1 MNCQEREMKD
11 VAKTNPLVIVEG
23 LKKSFKDL
31 CVLDEMTFRLGEGEI
46 LGIIG
51 PSGSGKTTLLRCLD
65 LLETFEDGVIT
76 FGGPF
81 GVRVWPGAELEVINN
96 CDSVNR
102 ISAPQPSVVRR
113 KIGFVFQ
120 SFNLWEDRSV
130 LQNLTL
136 APIVVQGLTDGEAE
150 TRAEELLSR
159 FGLKD
164 KLLSKVWRLSGGQR
178 QRVAIVRAL
187 MMEPALLLCDE
198 VTSAL
203 DPVLAYEVLEM
214 IRSLRDEGLTMIV
227 VTHHIEFV
235 ATLCDRVV
243 YLNNGKFMQ
252 IDTPERLLKEPASQE
267 IATFLKILRFAG

>member
-1 MNCQEREMKD
+1 MENAERE
-11 VAKTNPLVIVEG
+11 KTLVKVEG
-23 LKKSFKDL
+23 LTKSFKEL
-31 CVLDEMTFRLGEGEI
+31 VVLDGVSFRLHEGEI

-65 LLETFEDGVIT
+65 LLETFEGGTIE
-76 FGGPF
+76 FGGEF
-81 GVRVWPGAELEVINN
+81 GVCVKPAGQVEYSGGGAGV
-96 CDSVNR
+96 SGTAGPR
-102 ISAPQPSVVRR
+102 PSIVRR

-136 APIVVQGLTDGEAE
+136 APRVVQGCPAREAE
-150 TRAEELLSR
+150 VRAKQLLSR
-159 FGLKD
+159 FGLGD
-164 KLLSKVWRLSGGQR
+164 KLLSKVWQLSGGQR

-214 IRSLRDEGLTMIV
+214 IRSLRAEGLTMIV

-235 ATLCDRVV
+235 ATLCDRVG
-243 YLNNGKFMQ
+243 YLNNGRFMQ
-252 IDTPERLLKEPASQE
+252 IDTPERLLREPGAEE
-267 IATFLKILRFAG
+267 IATFLNILRIAG

>member
-1 MNCQEREMKD
+1 MEDIKKRNTLIK
-11 VAKTNPLVIVEG
+11 VEG
-23 LKKSFKDL
+23 LEKSFKDL
-31 CVLDEMTFRLGEGEI
+31 CVLKDLAFFLEEGEI
-46 LGIIG
+46 LGVIG

-65 LLETFEDGVIT
+65 LLETFENGIIT

-81 GVRVWPGAELEVINN
+81 GIRVNSDGELEFINN
-96 CDSVNR
+96 SKNVDQ
-102 ISAPQPSVVRR
+102 ISAPQPNFVRR

-136 APIVVQGLTDGEAE
+136 APRVVRGITNREAE
-150 TRAEELLSR
+150 SRAEELLSR
-159 FGLKD
+159 FGLRD
-164 KLLSKVWRLSGGQR
+164 KLLSKIWQLSGGQR
-178 QRVAIVRAL
+178 QRVAIVWAL

-214 IRSLRDEGLTMIV
+214 IRSLRDEGLTMVII
-227 VTHHIEFV
+227 THHIEFA
-235 ATLCDRVV
+235 ATLCDRIG

-252 IDTPERLLKEPASQE
+252 LDTPERLLKQPISEE
-267 IATFLKILRFAG
+267 IEKFINILRIAG

>member
-1 MNCQEREMKD
+1 MKN
-11 VAKTNPLVIVEG
+11 AEKKNILVNVEG
-23 LKKSFKDL
+23 LKKSFKEL
-31 CVLDEMTFRLGEGEI
+31 CVLDDMSFRLGEGEI

-65 LLETFEDGVIT
+65 LLETIEGGTIT

-81 GVRVWPGAELEVINN
+81 GIRVGPSGELESINN
-96 CDSVNR
+96 SDSVNR
-102 ISAPQPSVVRR
+102 IPEHMPSIVRR

-136 APIVVQGLTDGEAE
+136 APRVVQGIPDKKAE

-214 IRSLRDEGLTMIV
+214 IRSLRDEGLTMII

-235 ATLCDRVV
+235 ATLCDRIA

-252 IDTPERLLKEPASQE
+252 IDTPERLLKEPASEE
-267 IATFLKILRFAG
+267 IANFLKILRIAG

>member
-1 MNCQEREMKD
+1 MKD

>member
-1 MNCQEREMKD
+1 MENVGKENLFIK
-11 VAKTNPLVIVEG
+11 VEG
-23 LKKSFKDL
+23 LKKSFKEL
-31 CVLDEMTFRLGEGEI
+31 CILDGLSFHLDEGGI

-65 LLETFEDGVIT
+65 LLETFEDGAIT
-76 FGGPF
+76 FGGAL
-81 GVRVWPGAELEVINN
+81 GVRVGPKAELEYVDNS
-96 CDSVNR
+96 DSVNR
-102 ISAPQPSVVRR
+102 IGEIKPSIVRR

-120 SFNLWEDRSV
+120 SFNLWEDRTV
-130 LQNLTL
+130 LQNLIL
-136 APIVVQGLTDGEAE
+136 APRVVQGMPDKDAEA
-150 TRAEELLSR
+150 RAEGLLSR

-235 ATLCDRVV
+235 ATLCDRVA

-252 IDTPERLLKEPASQE
+252 IDTPERLLKEPTTVE
-267 IATFLKILRFAG
+267 IANFLNILRIAG